1 MISLKQL
8 KYALAV
14 QKHLHFRKAA
24 ESCSV
29 SQSALSTALSEM
41 ERQLGFEVFERDNKK
56 VLITSIGEQVL
67 EKAQAI
73 QLQVDDLLKLA
84 EMQKSVLSYPMSVGI
99 IPTICPFIL
108 PMVLPPLRA
117 QYPSF
122 QMQVVEEQSHV
133 LIDKVR
139 SGEIDTAILALPY
152 PTDGLLAFEFWQEDF
167 FLVTHEEETP
177 AGVTEVSSKDLEQSR
192 LMLLK
197 DGHCLK
203 DQALSAC
210 HLESEEAHSLSA
222 TSLSTLI
229 QLVIGK
235 AGTTLIP
242 EMALTQLVQ
251 NNAPLTSLR
260 LLEPGPHRRIAFVVR
275 PNYAGL
281 KNIEALMDLFKL
293 ELKHHFLNSAL

>member
-14 QKHLHFRKAA
+14 ETHLHFRKAA
-24 ESCSV
+24 EACSV

-56 VLITSIGEQVL
+56 VLVTSIGKQVL
-67 EKAQAI
+67 AKAREI
-73 QLQVDDLLKLA
+73 HLQMSDLMKLA
-84 EMQKSVLSYPMSVGI
+84 EAQKTVLSYPMSIGI

-108 PMVLPPLRA
+108 PAVLPKMREV
-117 QYPSF
+117 YPEF
-122 QMQVVEEQSHV
+122 QVDVVEEQSHQLV
-133 LIDKVR
+133 DKVR

-152 PTDGLLAFEFWQEDF
+152 STDGLLAFEFWDEDF
-167 FLVTHEEETP
+167 FWVTHQDDAV
-177 AGVTEVSSKDLEQSR
+177 AGMTEVESKDIDQKN

-203 DQALSAC
+203 DHALSAC
-210 HLESEEAHSLSA
+210 NVNSDISHNLGA

-242 EMALTQLVQ
+242 KMALNQLVQ
-251 NNAPLTSLR
+251 TNAPLSVMR
-260 LLEPGPHRRIAFVVR
+260 LKEAGPHRRLAFIVR

-281 KNIEALMDLFKL
+281 KNIEALMALFKE
-293 ELKHHFLNSAL
+293 ELTQHDIAVD

>member
-14 QKHLHFRKAA
+14 ETHLHFRKAA
-24 ESCSV
+24 EACSV

-56 VLITSIGEQVL
+56 VLVTPIGKQL
-67 EKAQAI
+67 LDKARQI
-73 QLQVDDLLKLA
+73 HLQLDDLMKLA
-84 EMQKSVLSYPMSVGI
+84 EAQKSVLSYPMSVGI

-108 PMVLPPLRA
+108 PIVLPKMREV
-117 QYPSF
+117 YPDF
-122 QMQVVEEQSHV
+122 QVNVVEEQSHQLV
-133 LIDKVR
+133 DKVR

-152 PTDGLLAFEFWQEDF
+152 STDGLLTFEFWHEDF
-167 FLVTHEEETP
+167 FWVTHKDDAI
-177 AGVTEVSSKDLEQSR
+177 AGMTEVESKDIDQSN

-203 DQALSAC
+203 DHALSAC
-210 HLESEEAHSLSA
+210 NVDGNVTHSLGA

-242 EMALTQLVQ
+242 KMALNQLVQ
-251 NNAPLTSLR
+251 TNAPLNVMR
-260 LLEPGPHRRIAFVVR
+260 LTEVGPHRRLAFVVR

-281 KNIEALMDLFKL
+281 KNIEALMSLFKE
-293 ELKHHFLNSAL
+293 ELTQQDVAIS

>member
-24 ESCSV
+24 EACAV

-41 ERQLGFEVFERDNKK
+41 ERQLGMTVFERDNKK
-56 VLITSIGEQVL
+56 VLVTPLGEQFL
-67 EKAQAI
+67 QKAGQI
-73 QLQVDDLLKLA
+73 QLQVEDLLKLA
-84 EMQKSVLSYPMSVGI
+84 EAQKSVLSYPMSVGM

-108 PMVLPPLRA
+108 PMVLPSLR
-117 QYPSF
+117 QNYPGF
-122 QMQVVEEQSHV
+122 EMQVVEDV
-133 LIDKVR
+133 
-139 SGEIDTAILALPY
+139 LALPY
-152 PTDGLLAFEFWQEDF
+152 PIEGLLSFEFWQEDF
-167 FLVTHEEETP
+167 FWITHQDEVHP
-177 AGVTEVSSKDLEQSR
+177 EVSAVSSSDIEQSR

-210 HLESEEAHSLSA
+210 RIQGEQADSLSA
-222 TSLSTLI
+222 TSLNTLI

-251 NNAPLTSLR
+251 NSSPLKAMR
-260 LLEPGPHRRIAFVVR
+260 LSEQGPHRRIAFVVR

-281 KNIEALMDLFKL
+281 KNIEALMALFKTQL
-293 ELKHHFLNSAL
+293 GKHLSSKK